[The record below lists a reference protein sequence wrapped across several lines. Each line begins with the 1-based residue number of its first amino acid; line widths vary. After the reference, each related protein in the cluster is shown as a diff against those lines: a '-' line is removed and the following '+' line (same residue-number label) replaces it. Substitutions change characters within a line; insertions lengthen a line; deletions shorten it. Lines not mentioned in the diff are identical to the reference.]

1 MCCFFPCL
9 VLIIGFEQPVFTV
22 MESAKQYVL
31 GVGLKQDSDQIAT
44 EVVLLISTIDG
55 SAVGKSL

>member
-1 MCCFFPCL
+1 
-9 VLIIGFEQPVFTV
+9 
-22 MESAKQYVL
+22 MESARRYEL
-31 GVGLKQDSDQIAT
+31 GVGLQQDSDQIAT